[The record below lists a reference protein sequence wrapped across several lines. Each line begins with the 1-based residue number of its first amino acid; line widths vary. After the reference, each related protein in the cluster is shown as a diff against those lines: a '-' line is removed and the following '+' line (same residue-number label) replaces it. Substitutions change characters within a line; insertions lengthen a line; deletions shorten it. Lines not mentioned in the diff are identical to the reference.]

1 MMQLRYKLGLLNE
14 INCVMLDNLTALHNA
29 EKLPPTVRTSLGEK
43 YERVIQINHAKI
55 SDDPLPIGNP

>member
-29 EKLPPTVRTSLGEK
+29 EKLLPTVRTSLDEN
-43 YERVIQINHAKI
+43 YERGLQTNHAKI
-55 SDDPLPIGNP
+55 SDDSSPIGHS